1 MRIGWNLDSRTV
13 GAVVGLQ
20 AEARIVAAA
29 AHHLGFRIARTLV
42 AEGALALV
50 SIGLAGGLQP
60 LLRAG
65 KILIPR
71 EIVLENGQRF
81 PTDDELSRFL
91 GGPTPHA
98 ILGGDRIIADKREK
112 KVLWTLT
119 GAAAVDLESGAVAKI
134 ASEYGMPFAAL
145 RVICD
150 AATRNLPPLALN
162 ALNQSGKVELGSV
175 LKALAINPFQTPALI
190 GVAADA
196 LKARRAIVRYLW
208 SLKPTA

>member
-1 MRIGWNLDSRTV
+1 
-13 GAVVGLQ
+13 LQ
-20 AEARIVAAA
+20 AEARTVAAA
-29 AHHLGFRIARTLV
+29 AHHLGFRIAVGGGTAVGAEAAARSLV

-71 EIVLENGQRF
+71 EIVLENGQRY
-81 PTDDELSRFL
+81 PTDEELSRFL

-98 ILGGDRIIADKREK
+98 ILGGDRIISDRREK

-119 GAAAVDLESGAVAKI
+119 GGAAVDLESGAVARI
-134 ASEYGMPFAAL
+134 ATEYGLPFAAL

-150 AATRNLPPLALN
+150 AATRDLPPVALE
-162 ALNQSGKVELGSV
+162 ALDKRGKIELGSV
-175 LKALAINPFQTPALI
+175 LRALAVNPLQTPNLI
-190 GVAADA
+190 GVATDA
-196 LKARRAIVRYLW
+196 LKARQALVRYLW
-208 SLKPTA
+208 SLKPTP

>member
-1 MRIGWNLDSRTV
+1 MV
-13 GAVVGLQ
+13 G
-20 AEARIVAAA
+20 AA
-29 AHHLGFRIARTLV
+29 AHHLGLRIAIGGGTAAGAEAAARTLV

-71 EIVLENGQRF
+71 EIVLGNGQRY
-81 PTDDELSRFL
+81 PTDEELSRFL

-98 ILGGDRIIADKREK
+98 ILGGDRVIADKREK

-119 GAAAVDLESGAVAKI
+119 GAAAVDLESGAVVKI
-134 ASEYGMPFAAL
+134 ATEYGLPFAAL

-150 AATRNLPPLALN
+150 AATRNLPPVALE

-175 LKALAINPFQTPALI
+175 LKALIINPLQTPSLI
-190 GVAADA
+190 GVAGDA
-196 LKARRAIVRYLW
+196 LSARRALVRHLW
-208 SLKPTA
+208 SLQPTA

>member
-1 MRIGWNLDSRTV
+1 M
-13 GAVVGLQ
+13 Q
-20 AEARIVAAA
+20 AEARMVGAA
-29 AHHLGFRIARTLV
+29 AHHLGLRIAIGGGTAAGAEAAARTLV

-71 EIVLENGQRF
+71 EIVLGNGQRY
-81 PTDDELSRFL
+81 PTDEELSRFL

-98 ILGGDRIIADKREK
+98 ILGGDRVIADKREK

-119 GAAAVDLESGAVAKI
+119 GAAAVDLESGAVVKI
-134 ASEYGMPFAAL
+134 ATEYGLPFAAL

-150 AATRNLPPLALN
+150 AATRNLPPVALE

-175 LKALAINPFQTPALI
+175 LKALIINPLQTPSLI
-190 GVAADA
+190 GVAGDA
-196 LKARRAIVRYLW
+196 LSARRALVRHLW
-208 SLKPTA
+208 SLQPTA